1 MSDKREPELREIEN
15 ECPQCG
21 LITGSKVPG
30 PSHEHEITGR
40 LCLECLDKNCWT
52 DYWDYWEDNR
62 PMEMTPQEASDTYD
76 EDQERARRR
85 NNRNE
90 GRE

>member
-1 MSDKREPELREIEN
+1 MDNREPELREIEN

-21 LITGSKVPG
+21 QITGSKVPG

-52 DYWDYWEDNR
+52 DYWEYRCDR
-62 PMEMTPQEASDTYD
+62 PMQMTPKEAIDTYD
-76 EDQERARRR
+76 DNIERARRKR
-85 NNRNE
+85 DRWEE
-90 GRE
+90 GE